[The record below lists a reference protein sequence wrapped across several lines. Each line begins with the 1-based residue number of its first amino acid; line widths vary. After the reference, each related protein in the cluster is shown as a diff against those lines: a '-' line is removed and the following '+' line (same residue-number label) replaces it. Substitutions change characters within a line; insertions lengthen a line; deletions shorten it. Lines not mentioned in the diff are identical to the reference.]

1 MNLMILKNKLS
12 SLLKEA
18 TEAIGM
24 SIPEDKII
32 LSFPQ
37 HKQFGDLSTNLPL
50 TIAKDAN
57 KNPLELAKEIVAKI
71 TDEKKKEL
79 FIDNIEVVAPGFI
92 NFTIATQFYTD
103 LLNSEL
109 ANVSFGEGTDLAGKR
124 IMMEYAH
131 PNPFKSFHIGH
142 LRNIILGES
151 LIRLLEN
158 QGAEVIRVNYQGDV
172 GMHIAKCLWS
182 FMKIDPTTYPE
193 AADEKVALLGKCYAE
208 GATAFEDNETVKEE
222 IKEINKKIYTKEDPK
237 IIELWDLGKKW
248 SMEKLHEIYKR
259 VGSHFEKEYMETEVT
274 DLGLE
279 KVQIALEKGILKKSE
294 GAVIFDGAPYGLD
307 TRVFLS
313 SQGLPTY
320 EGKEL
325 GIAYREFTDFGKI
338 DLCIHNVAVEQ
349 ISFFKVTFKVEELLD
364 EALFKDKQYHNIYEF
379 VGLKKG
385 KMSSRKGDVVLGNDI
400 LNEARDRIKAK
411 IKEETTEDK
420 DQIAETLGVGS
431 IKYSFLKISPK
442 TYLAFDIDESVN
454 TEGDSAPY
462 IMYAYTR
469 AKGILSQAGS
479 QNNIKIDAK
488 EVSETLLAKHI
499 AKFPLIT
506 QIATVEYAPHT
517 LAAYLYELAQLFSR
531 FYTECPV
538 LSVSDTQTKESRIG
552 LTMATAQVLKKGLYL
567 LGIETIDKM

>member
-1 MNLMILKNKLS
+1 MSLMILKKQIS
-12 SLLKEA
+12 ALLKEA
-18 TEAIGM
+18 TEALGII
-24 SIPEDKII
+24 IPEDKIT

-50 TIAKDAN
+50 TIAKDVN
-57 KNPLELAKEIVAKI
+57 QNPQELAQKIVANI
-71 TDEKKKEL
+71 TDGQKKKLQIEK
-79 FIDNIEVVAPGFI
+79 IDIVAPGFI
-92 NFTIATQFYTD
+92 NFTIATEYYTD
-103 LLNSEL
+103 LLSTKFTEDT
-109 ANVSFGEGTDLAGKR
+109 FGTGDNLAGKR

-182 FMKIDPTTYPE
+182 FMKVDPSLYPQ
-193 AADEKVALLGKCYAE
+193 ASDEKVALLGKCYAE
-208 GATAFEDNETVKEE
+208 GATAFEENEESKKE
-222 IKEINKKIYTKEDPK
+222 IKEVNKNIYTKEDPK
-237 IIELWDLGKKW
+237 TIELWNLGKQW

-259 VGSHFEKEYMETEVT
+259 VGSHFVKEYMETEVT

-279 KVQIALEKGILKKSE
+279 KVQIALDKGILKKSD
-294 GAVIFDGAPYGLD
+294 GAIIFDGAEYGLD

-313 SQGLPTY
+313 SEGLPTY

-364 EALFKDKQYHNIYEF
+364 ETLFKGKQYHNAYEF

-385 KMSSRKGDVVLGNDI
+385 KMSSRKGDVILGNDI
-400 LNEARDRIKAK
+400 LNEARDRIRAK
-411 IKEETTEDK
+411 IKDESTEHK

-469 AKGILSQAGS
+469 AQGILNQVKKTG
-479 QNNIKIDAK
+479 NNKLEAK
-488 EVSETLLAKHI
+488 EISEIMLVKHI

-506 QIATVEYAPHT
+506 LQATNEYAPHS
-517 LAAYLYELAQLFSR
+517 LAAYLYDLAQLFSR

-538 LSVSDTQTKESRIG
+538 LSIKDSAIKESRIG
-552 LTMATAQVLKKGLYL
+552 LTAATAQVLKKGLYL